1 MSILVTFRKQL
12 SNETREVEYSEG
24 MSLPR
29 VHDRIVSP
37 FDDDSLVT
45 VIEVISDAPRNCY
58 EIQIRR

>member
-29 VHDRIVSP
+29 VNDRIVSP

-45 VIEVISDAPRNCY
+45 VIEVFSDAPRNCY